1 MASNRGLNVTETV
14 KTSNSE
20 FLETMAIAKLKR
32 IIEDKL
38 GVNVNGFRDEYLR
51 RRVNIRLRAQNINS
65 YGSYVQ
71 FLNKNPQEL
80 TALFNELTVNYTT
93 FFRDLDVYNYF
104 DKTLFPKLFASQ
116 KPIRIWS
123 AGCATGEEPYSLA
136 ILAHKKL
143 GLRPASYVIIYASDV
158 DKDAL
163 AKASLGEYKKGQLQ
177 YLDDATVDRYFT
189 KQGETYK
196 VKDVLKSF
204 VKFEIADL
212 MKEPPHK
219 ELDLILCRNVMI
231 YFARESQQLI
241 HMHFY
246 NALKEGGYFV
256 SGKAELLSG
265 EPSVKFV
272 QVDVKTRVYIK
283 PKACA

>member
-1 MASNRGLNVTETV
+1 LAQQEKKDSLPEFMEKMAFQKVKKLIHENAGLNC
-14 KTSNSE
+14 S
-20 FLETMAIAKLKR
+20 
-32 IIEDKL
+32 
-38 GVNVNGFRDEYLR
+38 GYRDEYLKR
-51 RRVNIRLRAQNINS
+51 RFDIRLRATGANTYGKYIIYLRNNPEEYKNLLNDLAINFTS
-65 YGSYVQ
+65 
-71 FLNKNPQEL
+71 
-80 TALFNELTVNYTT
+80 
-93 FFRDLDVYNYF
+93 FFRDTDVYNYLE
-104 DKTLFPKLFASQ
+104 KTLLPKIFLAS
-116 KPIRIWS
+116 KPTRIWS

-143 GLRPASYVIIYASDV
+143 GLRPASYVTIYASDV

-163 AKASLGEYKKGQLQ
+163 AKAALGEYKKGQLQ

-204 VKFEIADL
+204 VKFEKADL
-212 MKEPPHK
+212 MKDPPHK

-256 SGKAELLSG
+256 SEIGRAH
-265 EPSVKFV
+265 V
-272 QVDVKTRVYIK
+272 
-283 PKACA
+283 